1 MLDRTTSRL
10 TPIDDAYPS
19 CERTCARL
27 LVYPG
32 SIDPRDLTGRLGL
45 VPTSVTIK
53 GTETTN
59 SLGRVRVAPL
69 NGWFFSSETFV
80 DSRDVRRHI
89 DWLVERMD
97 PARDAIL
104 ALQGEPGVRMAV
116 SCVWWSK
123 AGSGGP
129 VIWPE
134 QMRRLAALN
143 LECGFEVAFFGDE

>member
-1 MLDRTTSRL
+1 M
-10 TPIDDAYPS
+10 
-19 CERTCARL
+19 
-27 LVYPG
+27 
-32 SIDPRDLTGRLGL
+32 
-45 VPTSVTIK
+45 
-53 GTETTN
+53 ETTN

-69 NGWFFSSETFV
+69 NGWFLSSEMSV
-80 DSRDVRRHI
+80 DSRDIRSHI
-89 DWLVERMD
+89 DWLLERLD

-143 LECGFEVAFFGDE
+143 LECGFEVAFVGEE

>member
-1 MLDRTTSRL
+1 MIDHTASRL

-27 LVYPG
+27 HVYPQN
-32 SIDPRDLTGRLGL
+32 IDPRELTRRLGL
-45 VPTSVTIK
+45 LPTSVAIK
-53 GTETTN
+53 GMETTN

-69 NGWFFSSETFV
+69 NGWFLSSESSV

-89 DWLVERMD
+89 DWLLERLD

-116 SCVWWSK
+116 SCVWWSN
-123 AGSGGP
+123 AGNGGP
-129 VIWPE
+129 VVWPE
-134 QMRRLAALN
+134 QMRRLATLN